1 MEVKKPQ
8 NLIRMAMIILICCI
22 AGEPYST
29 GHENRPKPAVYTI
42 PETPFPNGYIPPV
55 LDNPSVVTFM
65 SAAEIRRHINIHYEA
80 FNKKIDSAFPN
91 DPLKRLHRL
100 LNTYDIISRLRYRR
114 AASFLP
120 CQKTLPELVNF
131 IMSSRWYKEFLIP
144 VSTDNVYDFSE
155 NTALRIILSA
165 HTAAHFFQIPF
176 PTLFC
181 LIFQES
187 KFDFKIK
194 SYTGAL
200 GLGQITGIA
209 LKQINL
215 IRQQEPDENRRLL
228 AAAQHVKNI
237 YTDPVID
244 ELLRDMGFY
253 PMFPELGEFPDRIQ
267 KFSPYRWKVV
277 KQVSKELRR
286 KGVSYGKN
294 LALIRRLIKR
304 DLKGEILRGKYAAV
318 HPALLKVTDV
328 NYGKKFGTVLNI
340 ETNLIVSAML
350 LRHYMNYEWIVW
362 NRKIH
367 LRPSLAAT
375 MAIAAYN
382 QGPSVIREYI
392 RYLLKLYPQYKI
404 EQATSKDH
412 RLFLSKKG
420 IQKALK
426 HKSKRVDE
434 LFEHIRKI
442 TLCSESDCTE

>member
-1 MEVKKPQ
+1 
-8 NLIRMAMIILICCI
+8 MIILLCCM
-22 AGEPYST
+22 ASEPHSI
-29 GHENRPKPAVYTI
+29 GHENRPLPVFTKP
-42 PETPFPNGYIPPV
+42 EKLFPDGYIPPV

-65 SAAEIRRHINIHYEA
+65 SAAEIRRHINIHYES
-80 FNKKIDSAFPN
+80 FNKKADSVFPN
-91 DPLKRLHRL
+91 DPLKRLHHF
-100 LNTYDIISRLRYRR
+100 LNTYDLISKLRYRR
-114 AASFLP
+114 AASFLT
-120 CQKTLPELVNF
+120 CQKTLPELVDY

-144 VSTDNVYDFSE
+144 VSTDDVYDYSE
-155 NTALRIILSA
+155 NTALRILISA

-215 IRQQEPDENRRLL
+215 IRKNEPDENRRLL
-228 AAAQHVKNI
+228 AAAHHIKNI
-237 YTDPVID
+237 YIDPVID
-244 ELLRDMGFY
+244 ELLRDIGFY
-253 PMFPELGEFPDRIQ
+253 PMFPKLEAFPDRIQ

-277 KQVSKELRR
+277 KQVSQELIR
-286 KGVSYGKN
+286 KGFSYGKN
-294 LALIRRLIKR
+294 LGLVRRLIKR
-304 DLKGEILRGKYAAV
+304 DLKGEVLRGKYAAV
-318 HPALLKVTDV
+318 HPALLKITDV

-340 ETNLIVSAML
+340 ETNLLVSAML

-367 LRPSLAAT
+367 LQPSLAAI

-392 RYLLKLYPQYKI
+392 RYLLKLYPRYKI

-420 IQKALK
+420 IRRAMKN
-426 HKSKRVDE
+426 KSKRVDE

-442 TLCSESDCTE
+442 TRCSESDCVE

>member
-1 MEVKKPQ
+1 
-8 NLIRMAMIILICCI
+8 MAMLILLCCM
-22 AGEPYST
+22 AGEPHST
-29 GHENRPKPAVYTI
+29 GHENRPLPAYTM
-42 PETPFPNGYIPPV
+42 PEAPLPDGYIPPV

-65 SAAEIRRHINIHYEA
+65 STAEIRRHININYEA

-100 LNTYDIISRLRYRR
+100 LNTYDLISKLRYRR
-114 AASFLP
+114 GVSFLS
-120 CQKTLPELVNF
+120 CQKSLPELVDF

-144 VSTDNVYDFSE
+144 VSTDDLYDYSE

-215 IRQQEPDENRRLL
+215 IRENEQDENRRLL
-228 AAAQHVKNI
+228 AASNHIKNI

-244 ELLRDMGFY
+244 ELLRDIGFY
-253 PMFPELGEFPDRIQ
+253 PMFPQLGTFPDRIQ
-267 KFSPYRWKVV
+267 KFDPYRWTVV
-277 KQVSKELRR
+277 KQVSKELIR
-286 KGVSYGKN
+286 KGFSYGNN
-294 LALIRRLIKR
+294 LSLVRRLIKR

-328 NYGKKFGTVLNI
+328 NYGKKYGTVLNI
-340 ETNLIVSAML
+340 ETNLLVSAML

-367 LRPSLAAT
+367 LQPSLAAI

-392 RYLLKLYPQYKI
+392 RYLLKHYPRYKI

-420 IQKALK
+420 IRKAMK
-426 HKSKRVDE
+426 NESKRVDE

-442 TLCSESDCTE
+442 SRCSESECVE

>member
-1 MEVKKPQ
+1 MT
-8 NLIRMAMIILICCI
+8 
-22 AGEPYST
+22 GEPHLI
-29 GHENRPKPAVYTI
+29 GHENRPMPKYTM
-42 PETPFPNGYIPPV
+42 PEVPLPDGYIPPA

-65 SAAEIRRHINIHYEA
+65 SAAEIRRHININYEA
-80 FNKKIDSAFPN
+80 FNKKTDRAFPN

-100 LNTYDIISRLRYRR
+100 LNTYDLISKLRYRR

-120 CQKTLPELVNF
+120 CQKTLPELVDF

-144 VSTDNVYDFSE
+144 ISTDDVYDYSE
-155 NTALRIILSA
+155 NTALRIIISA
-165 HTAAHFFQIPF
+165 HTAAHFFQVPF

-215 IRQQEPDENRRLL
+215 IRQQDPDENRRIL
-228 AAAQHVKNI
+228 AAAHHIKNI
-237 YTDPVID
+237 YSDLVID
-244 ELLRDMGFY
+244 ELLRDIGFY
-253 PMFPELGEFPDRIQ
+253 PMFPKLGDFPNRIQ
-267 KFSPYRWKVV
+267 KFDPYRWKVV
-277 KQVSKELRR
+277 KQVSKALIQ
-286 KGVSYGKN
+286 KGFSYGKK
-294 LALIRRLIKR
+294 LSLVRRLIKR

-340 ETNLIVSAML
+340 ETNLLVSAML

-367 LRPSLAAT
+367 LKPSLAAI

-382 QGPSVIREYI
+382 QGPSVVREYL
-392 RYLLKLYPQYKI
+392 RYLLKLNPRYEI

-420 IQKALK
+420 IRKALK
-426 HKSKRVDE
+426 NKSRRVEE

-442 TLCSESDCTE
+442 TQCSENDCIE